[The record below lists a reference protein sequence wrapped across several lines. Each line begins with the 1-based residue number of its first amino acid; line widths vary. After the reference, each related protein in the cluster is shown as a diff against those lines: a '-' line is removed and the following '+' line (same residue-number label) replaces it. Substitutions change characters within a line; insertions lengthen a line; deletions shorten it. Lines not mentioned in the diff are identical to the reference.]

1 MGQFASRYQRLSVQD
16 AGFLYLEHAGLPQH
30 VAILAV
36 VEGGPLHDQ
45 DGRLRLDA
53 VREQFDRRLH
63 LAPRLRQLVVCPPL
77 GQGLPLWTD
86 DHGFDLADHV
96 RAVQVAAPGDERE
109 LLALCDQLCLRLL
122 DRTRPL
128 WELWLITGLA
138 QGRVGLVLKL
148 HHALADGLAA
158 VQIAG
163 ALLLDA
169 TPDAPSP
176 QPPPWRPR
184 PAPSGWVLV
193 ADNLRGRAAALAR
206 LRHPGTLPAQARVL
220 AGAWRMVRDGRRP
233 RRRSPLRRP
242 LGGRRRLVLVRAR
255 LAVVKQIA
263 HAHQATVNDVLLAAV
278 AGGLRA
284 LLLARGVLVEGLTL
298 RASVP
303 VALRRASA
311 AAALGNQ
318 VGLMVVPLPVE
329 EPDAARRLRQV
340 TQATTQRKRR
350 PEVLAGLRPVGSLTV
365 LRALNR
371 YSRHQHLVDLFIT
384 NVPGPQVPLFVVGAR
399 LLEAFPVVQV
409 AGNVPL
415 SVAVL
420 SYDGQLNVGIQ
431 SDPDALSDVEVF
443 ADGLRRSLEELAA
456 ATPPLL
462 AR

>member
-1 MGQFASRYQRLSVQD
+1 M
-16 AGFLYLEHAGLPQH
+16 
-30 VAILAV
+30 
-36 VEGGPLHDQ
+36 
-45 DGRLRLDA
+45 
-53 VREQFDRRLH
+53 
-63 LAPRLRQLVVCPPL
+63 
-77 GQGLPLWTD
+77 
-86 DHGFDLADHV
+86 
-96 RAVQVAAPGDERE
+96 
-109 LLALCDQLCLRLL
+109 
-122 DRTRPL
+122 
-128 WELWLITGLA
+128 
-138 QGRVGLVLKL
+138 
-148 HHALADGLAA
+148 
-158 VQIAG
+158 
-163 ALLLDA
+163 
-169 TPDAPSP
+169 
-176 QPPPWRPR
+176 
-184 PAPSGWVLV
+184 
-193 ADNLRGRAAALAR
+193 ADNLQGRAAALAAALAR
-206 LRHPGTLPAQARVL
+206 LRHPGTLQAQARVL
-220 AGAWRMVRDGRRP
+220 AGAWRMVRDGRRLP
-233 RRRSPLRRP
+233 RGSPLRRP

-263 HAHQATVNDVLLAAV
+263 HAHHGTVNDVLLAAV

-371 YSRHQHLVDLFIT
+371 YSHHQRLVDLFIT

-399 LLEAFPVVQV
+399 LLEAFPIVQV

-420 SYDGQLNVGIQ
+420 SYAGQLNIGIQ
-431 SDPDALSDVEVF
+431 SDPDGLPDLDLF
-443 ADGLRRSLEELAA
+443 TDGLRRSLEELGA
-456 ATPPLL
+456 ATPSLPG
-462 AR
+462 